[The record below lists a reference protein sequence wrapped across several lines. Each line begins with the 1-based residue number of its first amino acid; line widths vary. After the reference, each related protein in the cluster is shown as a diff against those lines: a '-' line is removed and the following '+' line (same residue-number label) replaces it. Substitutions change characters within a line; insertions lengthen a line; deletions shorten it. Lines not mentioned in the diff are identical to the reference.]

1 MARSVLIT
9 GASQGGIGDHLSQ
22 EFHKRGFQVFAT
34 ARSLSKVEHLKKLG
48 ITTIELDVT
57 SLESIKAAVKVVAVA
72 SGSRLDVLVNNSG
85 VVYSIPVLDTDIS
98 VAKDMFE
105 VNYFGVLRVTQ
116 EFSPLVIAAKGS
128 IINMSSITGEFPNP
142 YTSSYNASKAALS
155 SLTDSIRLELSPFG
169 VNVTTVRN
177 STPRA
182 LRRRALT
189 LRYRSL
195 RAPWPQILCRIGS
208 RLSSL
213 RVSGPWSQIFE
224 KEAANYATDSLYL
237 PVKAK
242 IQYIMDGSELK
253 AGAMDPAQFAR
264 RVVDNALKSNP
275 EARLW
280 YGTSSGLIWFMTTF
294 FKHTFLASSPL

>member
-85 VVYSIPVLDTDIS
+85 VVYSMPVLDTDIS

-169 VNVTTVRN
+169 VNVTTVLAGTVATN
-177 STPRA
+177 
-182 LRRRALT
+182 
-189 LRYRSL
+189 
-195 RAPWPQILCRIGS
+195 ILQN
-208 RLSSL
+208 RLPSKL
-213 RVSGPWSQIFE
+213 P
-224 KEAANYATDSLYL
+224 ADSLYL
-237 PVKAK
+237 PAKAK

-280 YGTSSGLIWFMTTF
+280 YAHLLGKFSTLKQENT
-294 FKHTFLASSPL
+294 KR